1 MLGKR
6 TDPSQQAFADLL
18 RGLFHW
24 KLDTSDN
31 RAYSLDPKD
40 YPRLPLFSLHKEQTC
55 YLNQVF
61 WLVYNDATTSW
72 RSLSFLHRSRVE
84 DIEALADAEY
94 DAIPESASGDAQPS
108 CPKISK
114 TFVAYLEG
122 LVVVAPYHRGTA
134 DPRASGYAEEVAAD
148 AFEKLDAIKRAPFK
162 NYLKR
167 KLGEWYRAAPKR
179 PATARRAPDDDDDE
193 PPAQSAGAAVE
204 AEDGAGTSAIAYGM
218 D

>member
-61 WLVYNDATTSW
+61 WLVYDDYTSW
-72 RSLSFLHRSRVE
+72 RSLSFYHRPKVE
-84 DIEALADAEY
+84 DIEAHAESKFA
-94 DAIPESASGDAQPS
+94 AIPEASLPA

-114 TFVAYLEG
+114 LF
-122 LVVVAPYHRGTA
+122 
-134 DPRASGYAEEVAAD
+134 
-148 AFEKLDAIKRAPFK
+148 
-162 NYLKR
+162 
-167 KLGEWYRAAPKR
+167 
-179 PATARRAPDDDDDE
+179 
-193 PPAQSAGAAVE
+193 
-204 AEDGAGTSAIAYGM
+204 IAYPWRALWLCPRTNAPAALSILVPQGSPRRFQPPRS
-218 D
+218 

>member
-1 MLGKR
+1 MLGRR

-24 KLDTSDN
+24 KLDTSDK

-40 YPRLPLFSLHKEQTC
+40 YPRLPLFAWNKDQSC

-72 RSLSFLHRSRVE
+72 RSLAYLQRSRVE
-84 DIEALADAEY
+84 DIEALAESEY
-94 DAIPESASGDAQPS
+94 DAIPESASGVAQLS

-114 TFVAYLEG
+114 TFVADLEG

-134 DPRASGYAEEVAAD
+134 DPRASGYAEEVALE
-148 AFEKLDAIKRAPFK
+148 AFAKLNAVLKKDFMP
-162 NYLKR
+162 YMKR
-167 KLGEWYRAAPKR
+167 KLGEWYRAAPKG
-179 PATARRAPDDDDDE
+179 PETARQATEDDPERLAP
-193 PPAQSAGAAVE
+193 SAGAADE
-204 AEDGAGTSAIAYGM
+204 PADGASTSAFTLAL

>member
-24 KLDTSDN
+24 KLDTSDK

-40 YPRLPLFSLHKEQTC
+40 YPTLPLFAWNKDQSC

-61 WLVYNDATTSW
+61 WLVYDDASSW
-72 RSLSFLHRSRVE
+72 RSLSSLQRSRVE
-84 DIEALADAEY
+84 DIEALAEEEYAE
-94 DAIPESASGDAQPS
+94 IPESASGAKQPS

-114 TFVAYLEG
+114 TFVAYLAG

-134 DPRASGYAEEVAAD
+134 DLRASGYAEEVAVD
-148 AFEKLDAIKRAPFK
+148 AFGKLNAVSKKDFMP
-162 NYLKR
+162 YMKR
-167 KLGEWYRAAPKR
+167 KLGEWYRAAPKG
-179 PATARRAPDDDDDE
+179 PETARKATEDDPE
-193 PPAQSAGAAVE
+193 RLVPSAGAADE
-204 AEDGAGTSAIAYGM
+204 PEDGASTSAFTLAL